1 MNSLVAKLGLLLA
14 AAFVALAGLLFVVAG
29 ATGEPARLL
38 DIAADVAIG
47 GIVFALLAALCVFQ
61 LFTRRLQR
69 LADALDAFQRGDQ
82 RAPPRFAGADAGGDE
97 IARVV
102 AHVERLAEQVSARSA
117 ALDDAA
123 RDKRELIANVS
134 HDLRTPLASMQGYL
148 ELLLLRHG
156 SLDDAETRNYLQT
169 AVRQSERLGRLIND
183 LFELT
188 RLEGDG
194 VKPQPEDFAIA
205 ELAHDV
211 AQKFDPHARRRGV
224 RLDVRVD
231 LPRGAKPLRARA
243 DIALVERVL
252 AGLVENALRHTPG
265 GGSVTIGAEAD
276 GARLRVCVADT
287 GEGIAAA
294 DLPGLFDRYYRAE
307 RLGGANR
314 VSGHGGLG
322 LAIARRIVDL
332 HGGTLTVD
340 SSAGQGTRIG
350 FDLALADAARAQ
362 GAAHRVAA

>member
-14 AAFVALAGLLFVVAG
+14 AAFVALGVLLFAVAG

-38 DIAADVAIG
+38 DIAAEVAIG

-69 LADALDAFQRGDQ
+69 IVDALDAFQRGDL
-82 RAPPRFAGADAGGDE
+82 RAPPRFADADVAGDE
-97 IARVV
+97 IARV
-102 AHVERLAEQVSARSA
+102 AAQVERLAEQVSARAA

-123 RDKRELIANVS
+123 RAKRELIANVS

-148 ELLLLRHG
+148 ELLLLRHD
-156 SLDDAETRNYLQT
+156 SLDGTETRNYLQT
-169 AVRQSERLGRLIND
+169 AVRQSERLGRLVTD

-194 VKPQPEDFAIA
+194 VTAQAEDFAIA

-211 AQKFDPHARRRGV
+211 AQRFDPDARRRDV
-224 RLDVRVD
+224 RLAVRVD
-231 LPRGAKPLRARA
+231 PSSSATPLRAHA

-265 GGSVTIGAEAD
+265 GGSVSIGVEAD
-276 GARLRVCVADT
+276 GGRVRVCVADT

-294 DLPGLFDRYYRAE
+294 DLPCLFDRYYRAE

-350 FDLALADAARAQ
+350 FDLALADAARTQ
-362 GAAHRVAA
+362 GEPHRLAA